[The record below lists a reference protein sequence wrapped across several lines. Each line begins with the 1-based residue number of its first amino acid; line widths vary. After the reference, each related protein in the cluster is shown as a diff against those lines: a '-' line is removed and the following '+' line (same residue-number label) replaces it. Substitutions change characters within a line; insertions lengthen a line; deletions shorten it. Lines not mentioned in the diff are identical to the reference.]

1 MDSSDDSKKSFFK
14 HVFNFDN
21 DTKSELLNF
30 VQYAIMAIIPV
41 VLVNKGIAN
50 YVPEADDNK
59 NTLELMA
66 EIIIQIV
73 VMFLGLFM
81 IDRIIT
87 YFPTYSGEKYPDH
100 SIIFMILSTLMIVLS
115 LQTKIGEKV
124 SIISER
130 AYELWEGK
138 SSTSKNNKNQKKNTN
153 QNNVKVSQPISTRGS
168 TNSNNSNNNAA
179 MQQSLYTDGTSI
191 NTLPTNDMNQNML
204 APQQLPNYNN
214 MYEKNDTPLVN
225 AATPGGDINE
235 GFMEPMAANSV
246 LGGSFGSSW

>member
-1 MDSSDDSKKSFFK
+1 MS
-14 HVFNFDN
+14 
-21 DTKSELLNF
+21 
-30 VQYAIMAIIPV
+30 IIPV

-59 NTLELMA
+59 NTLELIA

-138 SSTSKNNKNQKKNTN
+138 SSTSNNNKNQKKNTN

-168 TNSNNSNNNAA
+168 TNSNSNNAA

-225 AATPGGDINE
+225 AATPGGGINE

>member
-21 DTKSELLNF
+21 DTKSELLNI

-50 YVPEADDNK
+50 YVPEADDKK

-138 SSTSKNNKNQKKNTN
+138 PQSNSKNQKNKNTN

-168 TNSNNSNNNAA
+168 TNNNNSNNNAA